1 MGLSLRDKAA
11 NAVEA
16 TVHEQAHAAHLEG
29 RPVYC
34 PTLGVASGIAGGLG
48 VDPWAVAIDAIEA
61 AGWHLE
67 HWAIDPRGNARPV
80 FRRVVDEQVIDH

>member
-11 NAVEA
+11 SAVEQQ
-16 TVHEQAHAAHLEG
+16 VHEAAHAAYLEG

-48 VDPWAVAIDAIEA
+48 VDPWTVAIDAIEA
-61 AGWHLE
+61 AGV
-67 HWAIDPRGNARPV
+67 APRALGHRPPRQRAAGV
-80 FRRVVDEQVIDH
+80 PASR